1 MYFTLAKNSKIWAI
15 ASTADVIYCTVVY
28 EQGMNPS
35 SDFLDTDKTIFAT
48 AYIDAIQVH
57 SIALKN
63 TSASTVTGICIY
75 VDENLLLPCFS
86 LLAGQSILIDSNG
99 QSFQQVSP
107 STNVNVT
114 CTGGGGG
121 GTSITWQTLSD
132 ADFVSGVFIAEDN
145 KGYNIPLGVLT
156 SDKTID
162 MSAVATI
169 NEYCYQ
175 DETYKISFSPISVY
189 YFGGAEIADQLLGRN
204 CTRIQMIDSKLV
216 ITE

>member
-1 MYFTLAKNSKIWAI
+1 M
-15 ASTADVIYCTVVY
+15 Y
-28 EQGMNPS
+28 EQGINPS
-35 SDFLDTDKTIFAT
+35 SDFLDTDKTIFAS
-48 AYIDAIQVH
+48 AYVDLIKVD
-57 SIALKN
+57 SISLKN

-75 VDENLLLPCFS
+75 VDENLLIPCFN
-86 LLAGQSILIDSNG
+86 LLAGQSILIDASG

-107 STNVNVT
+107 SVDVNVT
-114 CTGGGGG
+114 CSGGGG
-121 GTSITWQTLSD
+121 SISWQTL
-132 ADFVSGVFIAEDN
+132 ADEDFISGVFIAEDN

-156 SDKTID
+156 SNKIID

-175 DETYKISFSPISVY
+175 DETYIIRFSPVDVY
-189 YFGGAEIADQLLGRN
+189 NFGGSEVADQLLGRN